1 MTEYFWFVILAAVVV
16 FLTFLIVPILFSIKD
31 LKRTPLL
38 HFEDNG
44 NLVLEDSEADKY
56 FSSAKIEDKTL
67 SMVCKEDHD
76 FDLTLI
82 VSYGKKKTLKNY
94 SFKAKSNDILT
105 VTLKDKAT
113 TVGFLFNKVDGKVV
127 SKFNRYTTIKSLII
141 AYLISGLVFA
151 GFVFG
156 YSVIEAMAFYEDPLI
171 TVFYILSLAGIVA
184 AIAGLFFTIA
194 FDRKVRF

>member
-105 VTLKDKAT
+105 ITLKDKAT
-113 TVGFLFNKVDGKVV
+113 TVGFLFNKVDGKIN

-171 TVFYILSLAGIVA
+171 TVFYILSLTGIVA

>member
-1 MTEYFWFVILAAVVV
+1 
-16 FLTFLIVPILFSIKD
+16 
-31 LKRTPLL
+31 
-38 HFEDNG
+38 
-44 NLVLEDSEADKY
+44 
-56 FSSAKIEDKTL
+56 
-67 SMVCKEDHD
+67 MVCKEDHD

-94 SFKAKSNDILT
+94 SFKAKSNGILT
-105 VTLKDKAT
+105 ITLKDKAT
-113 TVGFLFNKVDGKVV
+113 TVGFLFNKVDGKII

-171 TVFYILSLAGIVA
+171 TVFYVLSLSGIVA
-184 AIAGLFFTIA
+184 AIAGLFLTLA